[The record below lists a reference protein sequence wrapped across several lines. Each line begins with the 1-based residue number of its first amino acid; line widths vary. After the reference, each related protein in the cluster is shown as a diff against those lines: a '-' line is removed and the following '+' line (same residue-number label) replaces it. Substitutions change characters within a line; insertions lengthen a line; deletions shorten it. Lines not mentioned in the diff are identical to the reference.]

1 MADEITAAAAGI
13 ANTSALTQTKK
24 SSDISMDDFLKILA
38 ASMSN
43 PSMGGSDSSGGG
55 STDYISQLVQFTTLE
70 SLNELSET
78 LTTSVILQQQQQAFS
93 LINKQVTL
101 MDGTETLSG
110 TIEKVRFANGYATIV
125 VNGKVSNHAQKRLT
139 ARELTLQDDDYQS
152 LSTALSELAEKGSK
166 ESLLVY
172 KEMGLIADVHS
183 RTIIT
188 AMGMNELHTV
198 TNIDS
203 ATFIK

>member
-43 PSMGGSDSSGGG
+43 PSMGGSDSSGG

-101 MDGTETLSG
+101 IDGTETLSG

-125 VNGKVSNHAQKRLT
+125 VNGKEYS
-139 ARELTLQDDDYQS
+139 
-152 LSTALSELAEKGSK
+152 
-166 ESLLVY
+166 
-172 KEMGLIADVHS
+172 M
-183 RTIIT
+183 
-188 AMGMNELHTV
+188 
-198 TNIDS
+198 S
-203 ATFIK
+203 AIQEIGGEAK

>member
-101 MDGTETLSG
+101 MDGTETLLG

-125 VNGKVSNHAQKRLT
+125 VNGKEYS
-139 ARELTLQDDDYQS
+139 
-152 LSTALSELAEKGSK
+152 
-166 ESLLVY
+166 
-172 KEMGLIADVHS
+172 M
-183 RTIIT
+183 
-188 AMGMNELHTV
+188 
-198 TNIDS
+198 S
-203 ATFIK
+203 AIQEIGGEAK

>member
-101 MDGTETLSG
+101 MDGTET
-110 TIEKVRFANGYATIV
+110 
-125 VNGKVSNHAQKRLT
+125 
-139 ARELTLQDDDYQS
+139 
-152 LSTALSELAEKGSK
+152 
-166 ESLLVY
+166 
-172 KEMGLIADVHS
+172 
-183 RTIIT
+183 
-188 AMGMNELHTV
+188 
-198 TNIDS
+198 
-203 ATFIK
+203 

>member
-110 TIEKVRFANGYATIV
+110 TIEKVCFANGYATIV
-125 VNGKVSNHAQKRLT
+125 VNGKEYS
-139 ARELTLQDDDYQS
+139 
-152 LSTALSELAEKGSK
+152 
-166 ESLLVY
+166 
-172 KEMGLIADVHS
+172 M
-183 RTIIT
+183 
-188 AMGMNELHTV
+188 
-198 TNIDS
+198 S
-203 ATFIK
+203 AIQEIGGEAK

>member
-101 MDGTETLSG
+101 MDGTEILSG

-125 VNGKVSNHAQKRLT
+125 VNGKEYS
-139 ARELTLQDDDYQS
+139 
-152 LSTALSELAEKGSK
+152 
-166 ESLLVY
+166 
-172 KEMGLIADVHS
+172 M
-183 RTIIT
+183 
-188 AMGMNELHTV
+188 
-198 TNIDS
+198 S
-203 ATFIK
+203 AIQEIGGEAK

>member
-110 TIEKVRFANGYATIV
+110 TIEKVHFANGYATIV
-125 VNGKVSNHAQKRLT
+125 VNGKEYS
-139 ARELTLQDDDYQS
+139 
-152 LSTALSELAEKGSK
+152 
-166 ESLLVY
+166 
-172 KEMGLIADVHS
+172 M
-183 RTIIT
+183 
-188 AMGMNELHTV
+188 
-198 TNIDS
+198 S
-203 ATFIK
+203 AIQEIGGEAK

>member
-110 TIEKVRFANGYATIV
+110 TIQKVRFAHGYAMIV
-125 VNGKVSNHAQKRLT
+125 VNGKEYR
-139 ARELTLQDDDYQS
+139 
-152 LSTALSELAEKGSK
+152 
-166 ESLLVY
+166 
-172 KEMGLIADVHS
+172 M
-183 RTIIT
+183 
-188 AMGMNELHTV
+188 
-198 TNIDS
+198 S
-203 ATFIK
+203 AIQEIGGDAK

>member
-101 MDGTETLSG
+101 MDGIETLSG

-125 VNGKVSNHAQKRLT
+125 VNGKEYS
-139 ARELTLQDDDYQS
+139 
-152 LSTALSELAEKGSK
+152 
-166 ESLLVY
+166 
-172 KEMGLIADVHS
+172 M
-183 RTIIT
+183 
-188 AMGMNELHTV
+188 
-198 TNIDS
+198 S
-203 ATFIK
+203 AIQEIGGEAK

>member
-110 TIEKVRFANGYATIV
+110 TIEKARFGNYAMPL
-125 VNGKVSNHAQKRLT
+125 H
-139 ARELTLQDDDYQS
+139 
-152 LSTALSELAEKGSK
+152 LAPTGIRF
-166 ESLLVY
+166 LLDILLY
-172 KEMGLIADVHS
+172 
-183 RTIIT
+183 
-188 AMGMNELHTV
+188 
-198 TNIDS
+198 
-203 ATFIK
+203 

>member
-38 ASMSN
+38 ASMRN

-110 TIEKVRFANGYATIV
+110 TIEKVRFAHGYATIV
-125 VNGKVSNHAQKRLT
+125 VNGKEYS
-139 ARELTLQDDDYQS
+139 
-152 LSTALSELAEKGSK
+152 
-166 ESLLVY
+166 
-172 KEMGLIADVHS
+172 M
-183 RTIIT
+183 
-188 AMGMNELHTV
+188 
-198 TNIDS
+198 S
-203 ATFIK
+203 AIQEIGGEAK

>member
-110 TIEKVRFANGYATIV
+110 TIEKVRFGNGDATIV
-125 VNGKVSNHAQKRLT
+125 VNGKECS
-139 ARELTLQDDDYQS
+139 
-152 LSTALSELAEKGSK
+152 
-166 ESLLVY
+166 
-172 KEMGLIADVHS
+172 M
-183 RTIIT
+183 
-188 AMGMNELHTV
+188 
-198 TNIDS
+198 S
-203 ATFIK
+203 ANQEIGGEAK

>member
-110 TIEKVRFANGYATIV
+110 TIERSALPMATPR
-125 VNGKVSNHAQKRLT
+125 S
-139 ARELTLQDDDYQS
+139 S
-152 LSTALSELAEKGSK
+152 
-166 ESLLVY
+166 
-172 KEMGLIADVHS
+172 
-183 RTIIT
+183 
-188 AMGMNELHTV
+188 
-198 TNIDS
+198 
-203 ATFIK
+203 

>member
-101 MDGTETLSG
+101 MDGTE
-110 TIEKVRFANGYATIV
+110 KVRFANGYATIV
-125 VNGKVSNHAQKRLT
+125 VNGKEYS
-139 ARELTLQDDDYQS
+139 
-152 LSTALSELAEKGSK
+152 
-166 ESLLVY
+166 
-172 KEMGLIADVHS
+172 M
-183 RTIIT
+183 
-188 AMGMNELHTV
+188 
-198 TNIDS
+198 S
-203 ATFIK
+203 AIQEIGGEAK

>member
-1 MADEITAAAAGI
+1 
-13 ANTSALTQTKK
+13 
-24 SSDISMDDFLKILA
+24 
-38 ASMSN
+38 
-43 PSMGGSDSSGGG
+43 MGGSDSSGGG

-125 VNGKVSNHAQKRLT
+125 VNGKEYS
-139 ARELTLQDDDYQS
+139 
-152 LSTALSELAEKGSK
+152 
-166 ESLLVY
+166 
-172 KEMGLIADVHS
+172 M
-183 RTIIT
+183 
-188 AMGMNELHTV
+188 
-198 TNIDS
+198 S
-203 ATFIK
+203 AIQEIGGEAK

>member
-1 MADEITAAAAGI
+1 M
-13 ANTSALTQTKK
+13 
-24 SSDISMDDFLKILA
+24 KILA

-101 MDGTETLSG
+101 IDGTETLSG
-110 TIEKVRFANGYATIV
+110 TIERSALPMATPR
-125 VNGKVSNHAQKRLT
+125 S
-139 ARELTLQDDDYQS
+139 S
-152 LSTALSELAEKGSK
+152 
-166 ESLLVY
+166 
-172 KEMGLIADVHS
+172 
-183 RTIIT
+183 
-188 AMGMNELHTV
+188 
-198 TNIDS
+198 
-203 ATFIK
+203 

>member
-70 SLNELSET
+70 SLNELSEK

-125 VNGKVSNHAQKRLT
+125 VNGKEYS
-139 ARELTLQDDDYQS
+139 
-152 LSTALSELAEKGSK
+152 
-166 ESLLVY
+166 
-172 KEMGLIADVHS
+172 M
-183 RTIIT
+183 
-188 AMGMNELHTV
+188 
-198 TNIDS
+198 S
-203 ATFIK
+203 AIQEIGGEAK